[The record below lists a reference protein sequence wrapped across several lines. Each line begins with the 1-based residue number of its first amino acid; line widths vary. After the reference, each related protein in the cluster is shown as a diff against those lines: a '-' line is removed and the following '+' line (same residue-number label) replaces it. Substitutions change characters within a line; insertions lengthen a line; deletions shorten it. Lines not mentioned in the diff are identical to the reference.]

1 MLVQAMAR
9 FYEILQGSNDNPTS
23 KSVLYRSELCY
34 FDEGLRTMCVFMSYC
49 SAISRP
55 DPTKLPLPSSKLD
68 QRGQDFM
75 KPQSAHNIVLNSI
88 CIGESDPRMT
98 HCLLPPRE
106 RREEDTMFVNSE
118 RGREERVV
126 FQTKTDVPASSVIR
140 EMDNSLTSVQTT
152 IKRDLVLPRG
162 R

>member
-1 MLVQAMAR
+1 
-9 FYEILQGSNDNPTS
+9 
-23 KSVLYRSELCY
+23 
-34 FDEGLRTMCVFMSYC
+34 
-49 SAISRP
+49 
-55 DPTKLPLPSSKLD
+55 
-68 QRGQDFM
+68 
-75 KPQSAHNIVLNSI
+75 
-88 CIGESDPRMT
+88 MT
-98 HCLLPPRE
+98 HCLLPTRK

-152 IKRDLVLPRG
+152 IKRDLVLPQG

>member
-1 MLVQAMAR
+1 MAR

-49 SAISRP
+49 SAITSRP
-55 DPTKLPLPSSKLD
+55 SENYPCHQANLT
-68 QRGQDFM
+68 RGDNNFM
-75 KPQSAHNIVLNSI
+75 KPQSARNIVLNSI